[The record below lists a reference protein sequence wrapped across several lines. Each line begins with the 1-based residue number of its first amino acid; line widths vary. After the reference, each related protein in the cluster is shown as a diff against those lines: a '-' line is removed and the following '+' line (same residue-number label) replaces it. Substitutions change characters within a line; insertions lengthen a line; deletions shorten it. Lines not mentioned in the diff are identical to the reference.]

1 MQAETVITALAEYG
15 LISIQGSDLYA
26 HQELIFGSQ
35 GGIARITESTLSTPS
50 TSIHVGVRASIQAEG
65 SGHIRQNADGSIS
78 IHA

>member
-1 MQAETVITALAEYG
+1 MQAETVITALAEHG

-50 TSIHVGVRASIQAEG
+50 TSIHVGVRASIQTEG
-65 SGHIRQNADGSIS
+65 NGHIRQNADGSIS
-78 IHA
+78 FYT